1 MQRSVCKSQ
10 WSGPLEEEKDLMH
23 LINPL
28 SHGTEWLLPS
38 RALEYV
44 GPMVFSRP
52 SELRTGWCVRHGIDD
67 RSGTASSK
75 GAGIGEEHSP
85 KTLVSRN

>member
-1 MQRSVCKSQ
+1 MAVSKEFAQ
-10 WSGPLEEEKDLMH
+10 D
-23 LINPL
+23 
-28 SHGTEWLLPS
+28 
-38 RALEYV
+38 
-44 GPMVFSRP
+44 VFSRP